1 MATIDEL
8 KDEIR
13 ALQKEKEPYKK
24 QLRELLKQRN
34 DELSVEKKQELAE
47 DIKSVR
53 KAISDNNDQILE
65 KDKQITADKEK
76 DASKERQIAADKEY
90 RLKRGE
96 QPLHR

>member
-13 ALQKEKEPYKK
+13 ALQKKKEPYKK
-24 QLRELLKQRN
+24 QLHELLKQRN